1 MARLVLEHLAKQY
14 AGGQWALRDVTLDV
28 PDGELLVVLGPSG
41 CGKTTLLR
49 LVAGLEEP
57 SGGEIILGDR
67 PLRGV
72 PPRERD
78 VAMTFQTPALY
89 PHLTVAE
96 NMGFSLRM
104 RKVPWRAVRQRV
116 MEVARLLGI
125 ERLLGRL
132 PRELSGGEA
141 QRVALGRALVRRPA
155 CYLFDEP
162 LAALDARLRVEL
174 RVAIKRQ
181 HRHRPTTTLYV
192 THDQEEALALGQ
204 RIAVFW
210 QGQVQQVGTAEEV
223 YRRPAN
229 RFVAGFLG
237 SPPMNFFPGKIVRAG
252 PQVWFQSGPY
262 RLAPLDPCWAGR
274 AGEPLMLGLR
284 PEALRLGAPETCGT
298 SGVYGWVELVAPL
311 GDRADVEIEL
321 ADGLRLVAR
330 VEAGQAPSAGSAVG
344 IQADPRSLLVFEPS
358 DFGRRIDPP
367 SDRPANA

>member
-14 AGGQWALRDVTLDV
+14 AGGQWALRDVSLDV
-28 PDGELLVVLGPSG
+28 ADGELLVVLGPSG

-49 LVAGLEEP
+49 LVAGLEP
-57 SGGEIILGDR
+57 PTAGEIILGDR

-72 PPRERD
+72 PPRDRD

-96 NMGFSLRM
+96 NIGFSLRM
-104 RKVPWRAVRQRV
+104 RGVPRPAIRQRV
-116 MEVARLLGI
+116 IEVARLLDI
-125 ERLLGRL
+125 EALLDRL
-132 PRELSGGEA
+132 PRQLSGGEA

-174 RVAIKRQ
+174 RTAIKRL

-192 THDQEEALALGQ
+192 THDQEEAMALGQ

-210 QGQVQQVGTAEEV
+210 QGQMQQVGTPQEV

-237 SPPMNFFPGKIVRAG
+237 SPPMNFLPGTIASGAG
-252 PQVWFQSGPY
+252 QVWFESGPCRWPLADRAWG
-262 RLAPLDPCWAGR
+262 RLAGRPLV
-274 AGEPLMLGLR
+274 LGLR
-284 PEALRLGAPETCGT
+284 PETLRLASPDTA
-298 SGVYGWVELVAPL
+298 SGSVVRGRVALVAPV

-321 ADGLRLVAR
+321 GDGLRLVAR
-330 VEAGQAPSAGSAVG
+330 VEANAAPAPGSAVG
-344 IQADPRSLLVFEPS
+344 VQADPKNLLLFEPCES
-358 DFGRRIDPP
+358 GRRIDMPVGE
-367 SDRPANA
+367 PAPA